1 MNFFICHIVS
11 ENEHSPYMR
20 NKWNEQEMIQTR
32 RSVSSSPSSES
43 ESNDAQDANKH
54 QQQQQQIHIPPL
66 NMQAPQMSN
75 ALRMTEMMLNEAATV
90 IPTPN
95 ASFSVSNISA
105 SSATKPAMNQSFGR
119 PHSSN
124 EPSHPMCDDD
134 VNKIPKAML
143 TTKIPKLL
151 LDNMQIPYGNL
162 SQQNLPNQ
170 SIHSQHTSAQINQ
183 SFNYADDNN
192 QFGTTVGTMFPPQ
205 NINAQ
210 IPFPTP
216 GPPTFGAPYS
226 SASNSQQPPNHDP
239 ISANTSLNY
248 PSNPCAAAFTSSSSN
263 LGKFCRIFYFS
274 FLSL

>member
-1 MNFFICHIVS
+1 
-11 ENEHSPYMR
+11 
-20 NKWNEQEMIQTR
+20 MIQTR

-43 ESNDAQDANKH
+43 ESNDAQEANKH
-54 QQQQQQIHIPPL
+54 QQHQISQHIPP

-75 ALRMTEMMLNEAATV
+75 ALRMTEMMLSEAATV

-95 ASFSVSNISA
+95 ASFSVSNMSA
-105 SSATKPAMNQSFGR
+105 SSATTPAMNQSFGR
-119 PHSSN
+119 SHTLN
-124 EPSHPMCDDD
+124 EPPHPICDND

-162 SQQNLPNQ
+162 SQQNMPNQ
-170 SIHSQHTSAQINQ
+170 SIHSQHQQ
-183 SFNYADDNN
+183 QRQQPGQQFYDDSH
-192 QFGTTVGTMFPPQ
+192 QFETIEAPMFPPQ

-210 IPFPTP
+210 MPFTTP

-263 LGKFCRIFYFS
+263 LGKFLRIFYYC
-274 FLSL
+274 